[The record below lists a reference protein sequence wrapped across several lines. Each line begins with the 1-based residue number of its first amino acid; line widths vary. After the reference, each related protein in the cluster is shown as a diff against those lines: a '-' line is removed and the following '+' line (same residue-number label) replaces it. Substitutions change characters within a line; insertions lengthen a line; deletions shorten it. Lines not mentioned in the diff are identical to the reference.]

1 MFSSA
6 RKNLTSLKMS
16 FFSWFEVDSR
26 AMFKFLVSP
35 PSWKLIGSICE
46 ATGGKET
53 CYQSPIL
60 PLGLRRFLG
69 HNLSTR
75 ASSRECFRFFA
86 FCIFLTRRK
95 ATISQRK
102 LSSSFNRLRTWL
114 SCRVG
119 TAKDGSASSDANKRE
134 LMHCRWAVDVRS
146 FFLPTFRAG
155 ITVFF
160 LAQTYIT
167 LSFCRVVS
175 YIKNGWENILN
186 ESLNKRLA
194 SDAKNNVDVSTLSTS
209 SPNTRH
215 EFPQAANWCSI
226 QRAEFHRS

>member
-1 MFSSA
+1 MIAPEWRTMRGRSWKITIGDTCRLPRSTMNYTLYDSLFSRKCQTKLAIITNTTNRVFCVVYTNLPPYEIDPNLIAEGKFIYRCKLDFLNHTSSLFSSA

-75 ASSRECFRFFA
+75 ASSRDFFRFFA
-86 FCIFLTRRK
+86 FCNFLTRRD

-102 LSSSFNRLRTWL
+102 LST
-114 SCRVG
+114 
-119 TAKDGSASSDANKRE
+119 
-134 LMHCRWAVDVRS
+134 
-146 FFLPTFRAG
+146 
-155 ITVFF
+155 
-160 LAQTYIT
+160 T
-167 LSFCRVVS
+167 LILKV
-175 YIKNGWENILN
+175 ENN
-186 ESLNKRLA
+186 
-194 SDAKNNVDVSTLSTS
+194 
-209 SPNTRH
+209 
-215 EFPQAANWCSI
+215 SI
-226 QRAEFHRS
+226 